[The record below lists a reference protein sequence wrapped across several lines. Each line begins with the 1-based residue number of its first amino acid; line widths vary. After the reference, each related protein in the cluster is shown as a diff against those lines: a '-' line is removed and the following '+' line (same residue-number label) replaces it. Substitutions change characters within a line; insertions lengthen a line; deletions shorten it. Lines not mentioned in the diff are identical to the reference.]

1 MEYEAVVGL
10 EIHCRIKTKTKLFC
24 RCSNDIF
31 NAKPNTHVCPICMGF
46 PGVLPLI
53 NEAAVRKGMKGA
65 LALGCEIPEFS
76 KMDRKS
82 YFYPDLPM
90 GYQISQYDLPVSE
103 NGKISIRLE
112 DGSTKEIG
120 VTRLHLEND
129 AGKLTH
135 VSGGSLV
142 DFNRAGTPLVEIVS
156 EPDMRTREEVSLY
169 ARQIQKIMR
178 YTDTSDADMEKG
190 QMRFDLNLSIRPK
203 GQKELGTRSE
213 VKNLNSFK
221 SLEKA
226 FDYEFERQKEILE
239 GGGKIVQET
248 RGWDDNKE
256 ITVSQRSKEEAADYR
271 YFPEPDI
278 PPLVVTRETV
288 AELKAEIPELHDEK
302 ADRYVEMGL
311 SQADAGIIAA
321 DKQLVDFFEEA
332 VAVSDAPKKTAN
344 WLLSEI
350 KPLMA
355 SGEFA
360 LTPENLGKIVKMI
373 EEGTIT
379 GKIAKDHL
387 NEIVSKN
394 PDPEVYFE
402 PFKVMED
409 TGELEKI
416 IQGVIDRNPAIV
428 ADFKGGKEKAIGG
441 LVGQVMGA
449 TKGTANPKS
458 VNEILKK
465 LLSQ

>member
-10 EIHCRIKTKTKLFC
+10 EIHCRIKSKTKLFC

-31 NAKPNTHVCPICMGF
+31 NAEPNKHVCPVCMGF
-46 PGVLPLI
+46 PGMLPLI
-53 NEAAVRKGMKGA
+53 NEEAVRKGMKGA

-90 GYQISQYDLPVSE
+90 GYQISQYDLPVSQK
-103 NGKISIRLE
+103 GKVTIRLE
-112 DGSTKEIG
+112 DGSSKDIG

-142 DFNRAGTPLVEIVS
+142 DYNRAGTPLVEIVS
-156 EPDMRTREEVSLY
+156 EPDMRTREEVSQY
-169 ARQIQKIMR
+169 ARQVQKIMR
-178 YTDTSDADMEKG
+178 AVDCSDADMEKG

-203 GQKELGTRSE
+203 GQTEFGTRSE
-213 VKNLNSFK
+213 TKNLNSFR

-226 FDYEFERQKEILE
+226 FDFEFRRQVELLE
-239 GGGKIVQET
+239 SGGKVVQET

-256 ITVSQRSKEEAADYR
+256 VTVSQRSKEEAADYR

-278 PPLVVTRETV
+278 PPLVVTREMV
-288 AELKAEIPELHDEK
+288 EQLKSELPKLPEEK
-302 ADRYVEMGL
+302 AADYREMGL
-311 SQADAGIIAA
+311 SEMDAKNIAGDSELSDWF
-321 DKQLVDFFEEA
+321 DKA
-332 VAVSDAPKKTAN
+332 VAVSGAPKKTSN

-355 SGEFA
+355 SEEFA
-360 LTPENLGKIVKMI
+360 LTPENLGKLVKMI
-373 EEGTIT
+373 EEGSIT

-387 NEIVSKN
+387 EKVVTEN
-394 PDPEVYFE
+394 PNPEAYFE
-402 PFKVMED
+402 PYKVMED
-409 TGELEKI
+409 TGELETI
-416 IQGVIDRNPAIV
+416 CREVIGRNEKVV
-428 ADFKGGKEKAIGG
+428 ADFRGGNEKAIGA

-458 VNEILKK
+458 VNEILRG
-465 LLSQ
+465 LLS